1 MSESEEADVISNHN
15 QTVEETKSN
24 ITSQMSI
31 ATGAMQDQSAGPKLY
46 KIQELDCENEMSFQ

>member
-1 MSESEEADVISNHN
+1 MSDSEEADVISNYN

-24 ITSQMSI
+24 
-31 ATGAMQDQSAGPKLY
+31 ATLQDQSAGPKLH